1 MISGLGNP
9 ANGLAQAAVG
19 VRMRSFAG
27 TTDQVRGARAFA
39 ARLLAGCPAADDAVQ
54 CVSEFS
60 AHAVLHSASG
70 ASGGK
75 GRFIVRV
82 EVFAPDYSWVEVE
95 DDGGRWPFPR
105 AADVAVGLAG
115 DRVGI
120 VDRLASEWGVDGDP
134 DGWIA
139 WARLDW
145 RPAVIRQPGPPR
157 PRTG

>member
-9 ANGLAQAAVG
+9 ANGLAQAAAG
-19 VRMRSFAG
+19 VRMRSFAA
-27 TTDQVRGARAFA
+27 TIDQVRGARVFT

-70 ASGGK
+70 GG

-95 DDGGRWPFPR
+95 DDGGLCPFPR
-105 AADVAVGLAG
+105 AADVAIGLAG
-115 DRVGI
+115 DGLGI

-145 RPAVIRQPGPPR
+145 RPAVIRRPGPPR

>member
-9 ANGLAQAAVG
+9 ANGLAQAAAG
-19 VRMRSFAG
+19 VRMRSFAA
-27 TTDQVRGARAFA
+27 TIDQVRGARAFT
-39 ARLLAGCPAADDAVQ
+39 ARLLAGCPAAGDAVQ

-70 ASGGK
+70 GG

-95 DDGGRWPFPR
+95 DGGGLWPFPR
-105 AADVAVGLAG
+105 AADLDGHGRDGHGPGG
-115 DRVGI
+115 DGRGI

-145 RPAVIRQPGPPR
+145 RPGPPR
-157 PRTG
+157 PRRG